1 MSLHLFKR
9 GKYYH
14 INDTVS
20 WGGKSIRIRQTTN
33 CTLRREAQEVASQLH
48 QQALSKLRGG
58 STSAAVPFSL
68 AAIEWIKLKKRGAT
82 ALQNVKQLGQFFKY
96 KAVSDITTEDWHQ
109 YVRQTL
115 YDRRPAT
122 VNRIRATLNSIL
134 VSSSTSLHLPKQK
147 DKGQRVRF
155 LSVEQQ
161 EKLLS
166 AYPDALQPLFITLCY
181 QGLRKSEATKLE
193 WQDINRDSATITI
206 RDENSKSGT
215 GRIIPMHPRVQ
226 DSLRFTN
233 NRFVFTNIHGQP
245 YAKEGPRKAHI
256 TACKRAGISNFT
268 IHDWRHHWASRLVML
283 GASIPTLMALGG
295 WKSERL
301 VMRYAAVSDEHNR
314 DTLFRL

>member
-1 MSLHLFKR
+1 
-9 GKYYH
+9 
-14 INDTVS
+14 
-20 WGGKSIRIRQTTN
+20 
-33 CTLRREAQEVASQLH
+33 
-48 QQALSKLRGG
+48 
-58 STSAAVPFSL
+58 
-68 AAIEWIKLKKRGAT
+68 
-82 ALQNVKQLGQFFKY
+82 
-96 KAVSDITTEDWHQ
+96 
-109 YVRQTL
+109 
-115 YDRRPAT
+115 
-122 VNRIRATLNSIL
+122 
-134 VSSSTSLHLPKQK
+134 
-147 DKGQRVRF
+147 